1 MLRSA
6 VCSVLVIALFAIV
19 GSATEITGVIWDPD
33 MNVIH
38 IALDAWPGNWGGWRM
53 YVNRTE
59 IPMEPGPGGDG
70 KGGWKILQDRPSRS
84 GAGRYPV

>member
-38 IALDAWPGNWGGWRM
+38 ITLDAWPGNWGGGWRPD
-53 YVNRTE
+53 VVVLNLRLRLPKLT
-59 IPMEPGPGGDG
+59 GDE
-70 KGGWKILQDRPSRS
+70 DRLR
-84 GAGRYPV
+84 